1 MSRDQQ
7 QTRQQQNP
15 QNTSATTGGPLEEG
29 VKING
34 LQQVIELLKYAD
46 PAFRESLLKR
56 LQARDPNL
64 ASSLR
69 KILR

>member
-1 MSRDQQ
+1 MNRDQQ
-7 QTRQQQNP
+7 QNRPQQQP
-15 QNTSATTGGPLEEG
+15 QDASASTGGPLEQG

-34 LQQVIELLKYAD
+34 LEQVIELLKFAD

-56 LQARDPNL
+56 LQARDPKL

-69 KILR
+69 KIIR